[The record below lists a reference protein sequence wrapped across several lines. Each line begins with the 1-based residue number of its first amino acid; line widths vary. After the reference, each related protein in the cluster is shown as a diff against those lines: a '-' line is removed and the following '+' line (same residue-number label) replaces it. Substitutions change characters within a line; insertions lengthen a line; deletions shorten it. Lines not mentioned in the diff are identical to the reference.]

1 MNIVV
6 QIIGITFPILAI
18 VALGTLLGR
27 YLNLEMETANRLNLD
42 VFVPALVFSAF
53 SDKSFALTEH
63 LSLAIAG
70 LVIVIVAGVIAF
82 FISII
87 SNYPFRTIAPPM
99 MFHNAGNVGLPIMSL
114 AFGKPGLVTGLV
126 LFLVGNLTH
135 FGLGSLILASK
146 QGVLVMLKQVV
157 IWAAVLALLINAS
170 PMTITPVVMLPIS
183 MLGQI
188 AIPLMLF
195 SLGVRLASIDFEKWR
210 IGILFAVLTPLV
222 GFVTAFVIVS
232 FIDLTPIQA
241 GSLLLF
247 GALPPAVMNF
257 LFAERFNQQPKTVTS
272 IVLLGNLFAIIALPL
287 ALAFV
292 LAKYS

>member
-87 SNYPFRTIAPPM
+87 RKTTAD
-99 MFHNAGNVGLPIMSL
+99 
-114 AFGKPGLVTGLV
+114 
-126 LFLVGNLTH
+126 
-135 FGLGSLILASK
+135 
-146 QGVLVMLKQVV
+146 
-157 IWAAVLALLINAS
+157 
-170 PMTITPVVMLPIS
+170 
-183 MLGQI
+183 
-188 AIPLMLF
+188 IP
-195 SLGVRLASIDFEKWR
+195 SI
-210 IGILFAVLTPLV
+210 
-222 GFVTAFVIVS
+222 
-232 FIDLTPIQA
+232 
-241 GSLLLF
+241 
-247 GALPPAVMNF
+247 
-257 LFAERFNQQPKTVTS
+257 FNHESTS
-272 IVLLGNLFAIIALPL
+272 IGLL
-287 ALAFV
+287 
-292 LAKYS
+292 